1 MSSSEILLLTCLLA
15 PLSGAG
21 ILLIAGRSLPK
32 SFASALATT
41 SVFLSFIAAFLLF
54 RQTGAETAA
63 FKLNLFSWFTAG
75 KLSVDMAFRYDQL
88 TALFLLVITGIGS
101 LIHLYSAGYMHEDEG
116 HNRFFGYL
124 NFFVFFMIILVTG
137 ANFAVM
143 FAGWEGVGLCSYL
156 LIGFWY
162 KNSDYNLAAR
172 KAFVMNRIG
181 DLGLLAGLFML
192 LNRYNTLDFE
202 ALQEAVK
209 AVKSGDAYLTTA
221 TVCLFIGAMG
231 KSAQL
236 PLFTWLP
243 DAMAGPTPVSAL
255 IHAATMVTAGIYL
268 VVRNHFLFSLTPA
281 TLDLILYVGLATALF
296 AATIGLRQNDIK
308 KVLAYSTVSQLGF
321 MFIALGTGAF
331 TTGFFHVFTHAFFK
345 ALLFLGAGSVI
356 HALHHEQDMRFMG
369 GLKKKL
375 PITWITFL
383 IGTTAISGIPPLAGF
398 FSKDEILAFL
408 YAKNP
413 ILWGLALLGSLMT
426 AFYMFRLY
434 FLVFH
439 GSYRGDAHTESHIH
453 ESPISMTL
461 PLMVLAA
468 CSLIAGFIG
477 IPEVF
482 AAHSHWLNHFLG
494 NLIPVQ
500 HPEGISHSTE
510 ITLMGISVTA
520 VLVMVAIAFRVYGQG
535 KVVPVAPEEEKNPV
549 FKLLAQ
555 KYRIDELYNFLF
567 VAPFNAISQFFG
579 KIVDNQIVDGIVNA
593 MGNLAMTTSGLL
605 RLLHNGRVGTYLL
618 AMTLGVILVLA
629 YNLIF

>member
-15 PLSGAG
+15 PLTGAV
-21 ILLIAGRSLPK
+21 ILLIVGRKLPK
-32 SFASALATT
+32 AFAAGLATT
-41 SVFLSFIAAFLLF
+41 LVFLSFVAAFLLF
-54 RQTGAETAA
+54 KQTTAETAP
-63 FKLNLFSWFTAG
+63 FKVNLFSWFTAG

-192 LNRYNTLDFE
+192 LNRFNTLDFE
-202 ALQEAVK
+202 ALQMAVNG
-209 AVKSGDAYLTTA
+209 VKQGDAYLTTA
-221 TVCLFIGAMG
+221 TACLFIGAMG

-268 VVRNHFLFSLTPA
+268 VARNHFLFSLTPA
-281 TLDLILYVGLATALF
+281 TLDLILYVGLATAIF

-321 MFIALGTGAF
+321 MFIALGTGAY

-383 IGTTAISGIPPLAGF
+383 IGTIAISGIPPLAGF

-413 ILWGLALLGSLMT
+413 MLWGIALVGSLMT

-439 GSYRGDAHTESHIH
+439 GSYRGDEHTESHIH
-453 ESPISMTL
+453 ESPITMTL
-461 PLMVLAA
+461 PLIVLAV
-468 CSLIAGFIG
+468 CSLIAGFVG
-477 IPEVF
+477 IPAVF
-482 AAHSHWLNHFLG
+482 VEHGHWLNHFLG
-494 NLIPVQ
+494 NLIPAH
-500 HPEGISHSTE
+500 HPQGISHSTE
-510 ITLMGISVTA
+510 ITLMGVSVTA

-535 KVVPVAPEEEKNPV
+535 NSVPVAAAEEKNPV
-549 FKLLAQ
+549 FKLLAE

-579 KIVDNQIVDGIVNA
+579 KIVDTQIVDGIVNA
-593 MGNLAMTTSGLL
+593 MGNLAVTISGLL
-605 RLLHNGRVGTYLL
+605 RLLHNGRVGSYLL

>member
-1 MSSSEILLLTCLLA
+1 MSTTEILLLVCLLA

-21 ILLIAGRSLPK
+21 LLLILGRSLPK
-32 SFASALATT
+32 AVAAVFGVSFIAI
-41 SVFLSFIAAFLLF
+41 SFIAALLLF
-54 RQTGAETAA
+54 MQTSAESAA
-63 FKLNLFSWFTAG
+63 FKINLFTWFSAG
-75 KLSVDMAFRYDQL
+75 KLNVDMAFRYDQL

-124 NFFVFFMIILVTG
+124 NFFVFFMIMLVTG
-137 ANFAVM
+137 ANMVVM

-162 KNSDYNLAAR
+162 KNNDYNLAAR

-192 LNRYNTLDFE
+192 VNKYNTFDFE
-202 ALQEAVK
+202 ALQNAV
-209 AVKSGDAYLTTA
+209 AGVQTGDAYLTTA
-221 TVCLFIGAMG
+221 TACLFIGAMG
-231 KSAQL
+231 KSAQI

-268 VVRNHFLFSLTPA
+268 VVRTHFLFSLTPA
-281 TLDLILYVGLATALF
+281 TLDFILYIGLATALF

-331 TTGFFHVFTHAFFK
+331 ATGFFHVFTHAFFK

-375 PITWITFL
+375 PLTWITFL
-383 IGTTAISGIPPLAGF
+383 IGTIAIAGLPPFAGF
-398 FSKDEILAFL
+398 FSKDEILAHL

-413 ILWGLALLGSLMT
+413 MLWGVALLGSLLT

-434 FLVFH
+434 YLVFH
-439 GSYRGDAHTESHIH
+439 GTYRGDSHSASHIH
-453 ESPISMTL
+453 ESPWTMTM
-461 PLMVLAA
+461 PLAILAL
-468 CSLIAGFIG
+468 CSIVAGLIG
-477 IPEVF
+477 IPAVF
-482 AAHSHWLNHFLG
+482 SEHGHWLNHFLG
-494 NLIPVQ
+494 KLIPVH
-500 HPEGISHSTE
+500 HPHGISHATE
-510 ITLMGISVTA
+510 LTLMGVSVTA

-535 KVVPVAPEEEKNPV
+535 KVVPVSAEEETNP
-549 FKLLAQ
+549 FFRLLAD
-555 KYRIDELYNFLF
+555 KYRIDELYHFLF

-579 KIVDNQIVDGIVNA
+579 KLIDAQVIDGIVNA
-593 MGNLAMTTSGLL
+593 MGSLAMTLSGML
-605 RLLHNGRVGTYLL
+605 RLLHNGRIGTYLL
-618 AMTLGVILVLA
+618 AMTVGVILVLA